1 MKDYMIKVCGMT
13 GSQNITEVESLGI
26 DLMGFIFWPKSKRAV
41 KTKPAYL
48 PQRAKRVGVFVD
60 EAIDGVIA
68 TASEYALDFIQLH
81 GKESP
86 AYIADLRQ
94 ARLQQQRQE
103 PQQPLSF
110 RQPQHSQQRLQIIKA
125 FNIASPEDLTQTEPY
140 EGAADVFLFDTK
152 GKLVGGNGEKFDWA
166 VLDHYKGTTPFLL
179 SGGIGPQDAQ
189 RVKDFTHPR
198 CIGIDLN
205 SRFESA
211 PGIKDV
217 EALRAFIQA
226 LKNDAIKPETTD
238 GESRNVEDPREE
250 KPSSNDD
257 VKTNAYQEIK

>member
-1 MKDYMIKVCGMT
+1 MKDYMIKVCGIT

-48 PQRAKRVGVFVD
+48 PKHAKRVGVFVD
-60 EAIDGVIA
+60 EAIDNVSA

-86 AYIADLRQ
+86 TYIANLRQ
-94 ARLQQQRQE
+94 TLLQQQRQE
-103 PQQPLSF
+103 PQ
-110 RQPQHSQQRLQIIKA
+110 HRLQIIKA

-140 EGAADVFLFDTK
+140 EGAADIFLFDTK
-152 GKLVGGNGEKFDWA
+152 GKMVGGNGEKFDWA
-166 VLDHYKGTTPFLL
+166 VLDHYKGQTPFLL

-189 RVKDFTHPR
+189 RVKEFTHQR

-205 SRFESA
+205 SRFESV

-226 LKNDAIKPETTD
+226 LRGDAIKPETTD
-238 GESRNVEDPREE
+238 GESRNIEDPREE
-250 KPSSNDD
+250 
-257 VKTNAYQEIK
+257 